1 MKPVFKHPSLVGS
14 LALNLA
20 VFVAVLVAVSVLAV
34 ATAGA
39 EPPTHEIQKS
49 APRATVGVASTASV
63 TVQGRN
69 GWHVNQD
76 APITVTAKADPGVDL
91 PKPKQGRH
99 DLAQS
104 SKESA
109 RFDIPFSATA
119 AGKKTIT
126 AETRFVMCQEQ
137 ACKPVKETV
146 ALEIDVAA
154 ASAAAPA
161 PGANPAKKS
170 KARPAPQ

>member
-1 MKPVFKHPSLVGS
+1 MKHPLKRLVLCS
-14 LALNLA
+14 LAVGVGAALP
-20 VFVAVLVAVSVLAV
+20 V

-39 EPPTHEIQKS
+39 EDATYEIKKS
-49 APRATVGVASTASV
+49 APRATVGVAATASV

-69 GWHVNQD
+69 GWHVNQE
-76 APITVTAKADPGVDL
+76 APITVHLKADPGIDL
-91 PKPKQGRH
+91 PKPKQGRS

-109 RFDIPFSATA
+109 RFDIPFSATVV
-119 AGKKTIT
+119 GKKTIT

-137 ACKPVKETV
+137 ACKPAKETV
-146 ALEIDVAA
+146 ALEIDVAVA
-154 ASAAAPA
+154 GPLSPA
-161 PGANPAKKS
+161 VGLQKKT